1 LSSSATKR
9 KSEHAG
15 SANKQQKTK
24 SIRKLQNG
32 SAYGVEVSQVILGE
46 DSSGMGDNEIQNG
59 VDDEE
64 DEEVPDNLTF
74 GEKTLG
80 LLVEGMN
87 TFQKNMLEFCAFSSK
102 QASATNTILT
112 SLSKKLESTPLPAPS
127 GSSFSSSSS
136 SLSSFLTSPSNG
148 LEENLPKTT
157 FVNSSLANSFMSAMP
172 GIKQVTNKPKA
183 NDSTKSDFLGN
194 ADDDNNDDD
203 EYDDDNADPEFGV
216 GGVKAAAVVDA
227 IGGVRAADGIV
238 VGAIGGDRAADGIV
252 VGAQVARAADGIVV
266 GTQVVRAADGIVAGA
281 QLLVQPMVTTTT
293 TTTICWIKTI
303 AMIQGIMLLNKS
315 LIR

>member
-1 LSSSATKR
+1 M
-9 KSEHAG
+9 
-15 SANKQQKTK
+15 
-24 SIRKLQNG
+24 
-32 SAYGVEVSQVILGE
+32 ILGE

-59 VDDEE
+59 EEDEE

-112 SLSKKLESTPLPAPS
+112 GLSKKLESTPLPATS

-157 FVNSSLANSFMSAMP
+157 FVNSSLANS
-172 GIKQVTNKPKA
+172 
-183 NDSTKSDFLGN
+183 
-194 ADDDNNDDD
+194 
-203 EYDDDNADPEFGV
+203 
-216 GGVKAAAVVDA
+216 
-227 IGGVRAADGIV
+227 
-238 VGAIGGDRAADGIV
+238 
-252 VGAQVARAADGIVV
+252 
-266 GTQVVRAADGIVAGA
+266 
-281 QLLVQPMVTTTT
+281 
-293 TTTICWIKTI
+293 
-303 AMIQGIMLLNKS
+303 
-315 LIR
+315 